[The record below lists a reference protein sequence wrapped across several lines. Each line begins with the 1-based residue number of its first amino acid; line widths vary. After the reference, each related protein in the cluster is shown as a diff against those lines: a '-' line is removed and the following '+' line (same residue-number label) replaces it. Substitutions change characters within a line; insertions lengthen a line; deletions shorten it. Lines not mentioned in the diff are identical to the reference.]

1 MANIGPTL
9 SKYVGAAELS
19 SLLES
24 DKFGIVSVK
33 TYGAVGD
40 GVTDDATAIQNAINA
55 SGNSGGGIVYFPAGT
70 YLVGTSLSWTFDGI
84 QLIGDGIDVTI
95 IRDIT
100 TLGAYPI
107 ISLTGTSGDYIKNTT
122 IRNLTI
128 RNGTATTATYTNNK
142 NGINLQYVDGFT
154 LFEVKITE
162 IQGTYGLRTKYS
174 KNIKVNNCIFY
185 RVTYSGMTVLIE
197 CENIWV
203 QGCTFDTATSTAT
216 SNTYLFSTGGE
227 TLEEGT
233 FSVKNLWIKDNV
245 FMNNPRWEGIDSH
258 GVENCIISGN
268 YIFNCRIGIM
278 LGLSAGYWSNPVLKN
293 CFVSQNTIIRG
304 TGEDDHFGIVI
315 TGDLDSNHLYMA
327 ENIIVK
333 ENKVSGFGGSASVTT
348 GSITLYN
355 VKDIVVENNCID
367 DFAQS
372 AITCYYNVWNAKIT
386 NNQVIDC
393 RGGASSTITSAIQLN
408 SVGLI
413 NIVIDGNVLEPT
425 SNSKAAKYF
434 IRSGASTYAFTQI
447 GTKNSI
453 KYTGSGDLYSN
464 SSSLPVDKSSTPSY
478 PSFVFLMGIG
488 AVAIDTTYKPGW
500 VCSAVGSGKI
510 GYGSLDTT
518 TVLVTATATAGSST
532 VTVAASTYDYR
543 YIAPG
548 VAITIVGAG
557 TAGADL
563 NCIVLSNDK
572 TTIVIDTSIV
582 TSVSGAN
589 VKYQG
594 ITFTTY

>member
-19 SLLES
+19 GLLES

-84 QLIGDGIDVTI
+84 QLVGDGVDVTI

-100 TLGAYPI
+100 TLGSNPI
-107 ISLTGTSGDYIKNTT
+107 ISLIGTSGNYVKNTT

-142 NGINLQYVDGFT
+142 DGIKLEYVDGFN

-174 KNIKVNNCIFY
+174 NNIKVSDCIFY
-185 RVTYSGMTVLIE
+185 RVTYAGMTVLIE

-203 QGCTFDTATSTAT
+203 QRCTFDTATSTTTA
-216 SNTYLFSTGGE
+216 NTYLFSTGGE
-227 TLEEGT
+227 TLGEGT
-233 FSVKNLWIKDNV
+233 FGVKNLWIQDNV
-245 FMNNPRWEGIDSH
+245 FLNNPRWEGIDSH
-258 GVENCIISGN
+258 GVENCVITGN
-268 YIFNCRIGIM
+268 YIENCRVGIM
-278 LGLSAGYWSNPVLKN
+278 LGLVTDYWSNAVLKN
-293 CFVSQNTIIRG
+293 CFISENIIIRG
-304 TGEDDHFGIVI
+304 TGEDNQSGIVVNGEI
-315 TGDLDSNHLYMA
+315 DTTHLYMA
-327 ENIIVK
+327 EKIQINN
-333 ENKVSGFGGSASVTT
+333 NKIYGFGGSATVTV
-348 GSITLYN
+348 GAITLYLVKN
-355 VKDIVVENNCID
+355 VIVESNTID
-367 DFAQS
+367 DFAQ
-372 AITCYYNVWNAKIT
+372 AGITCYYNVWDAKILK
-386 NNQVIDC
+386 NQMIDC
-393 RGGASSTITSAIQLN
+393 RGGASSTVTAAIHLN

-413 NIVIDGNVLEPT
+413 NILIDRNVLAPT
-425 SNSKAAKYF
+425 SNSKSAQYF
-434 IRSGASTYAFTQI
+434 VRCGSNNYAYTQI
-447 GTKNSI
+447 GTNNSI
-453 KYTGSGDLYSN
+453 KHTASGNLYSN
-464 SSSLPVDKSSTPSY
+464 SGSLPVDKSSTPSY

-488 AVAIDTTYKPGW
+488 GVAVDTTYKPGW

-518 TVLVTATATAGSST
+518 TVLVTATSTAGSST
-532 VTVAASTYDYR
+532 VTIESSTYDYR
-543 YIAPG
+543 HLAPG
-548 VAITIVGAG
+548 VAITIAGAG

-563 NCIVLSNDK
+563 SCIVLSNDK
-572 TTIVIDTSIV
+572 TTVVINTPIV
-582 TSVSGAN
+582 TSVTGAN